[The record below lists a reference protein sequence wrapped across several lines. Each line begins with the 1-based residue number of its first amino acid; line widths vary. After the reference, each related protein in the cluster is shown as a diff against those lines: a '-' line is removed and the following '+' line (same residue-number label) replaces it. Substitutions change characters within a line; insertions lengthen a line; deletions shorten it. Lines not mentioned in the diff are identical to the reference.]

1 MPPEDSLAYT
11 IFHPFRFLCCGGLN
25 SGSAIWFIDSAVPAM
40 TLFKFHFIVIFM
52 YTIIFTIVLYEIPYR
67 YGRLMKTDKEI
78 EADKKKRKK
87 RRKKRDKKRGAHR
100 KTDLAADITA
110 YKEMTSSGTE
120 QGRATMTNEKRPD
133 FNSLLAGSKD
143 SQFQ

>member
-1 MPPEDSLAYT
+1 
-11 IFHPFRFLCCGGLN
+11 
-25 SGSAIWFIDSAVPAM
+25 M

-143 SQFQ
+143 SQYQKHFDLEKRR